1 RVGSG
6 LEQVDQSA
14 TADYEHVWAG
24 VAQRFGAFTVDAQG
38 GYAKPAARELV
49 SYDVGATVRAS
60 DNLQFSAHRA
70 SGAVVISPRTVGLGL
85 TQIGHRIEMQGA
97 PPLQSMVAFAAR
109 VQDFSDGNRRI
120 EWTLSPRRSFARTA
134 GFNLDL
140 GVSAYGLTTSHDL
153 ANGYYD
159 P

>member
-60 DNLQFSAHRA
+60 DSLQFSAHRA
-70 SGAVVISPRTVGLGL
+70 SGAVVISPSTGRLGL
-85 TQIGHRIEMQGA
+85 TQIGHRIDMQWA
-97 PPLQSMVAFAAR
+97 PTLQSMVAFDAQ
-109 VQDFSDGNRRI
+109 VQEVSDGHARI
-120 EWTLSPRRSFARTA
+120 EWT
-134 GFNLDL
+134 
-140 GVSAYGLTTSHDL
+140 
-153 ANGYYD
+153 
-159 P
+159 